1 MSLAGCELD
10 VFLNEPRRREGREG
24 REEKIESSQ
33 IINHHPTL

>member
-24 REEKIESSQ
+24 REEREF
-33 IINHHPTL
+33 INH